1 MLFQTHSLGLKCSLA
16 GLRAGK
22 HLGQWELSSVCHCTM
37 ITSSVSPGVHGEV
50 AHRHTMPPGVI
61 VTVRNRLSMYQC
73 KNGDI
78 HIGVGIRHG
87 AGRNDL
93 SATGALG
100 WILYQAKL
108 REWCTRNLYSIV
120 SPGV

>member
-1 MLFQTHSLGLKCSLA
+1 MLFQTHSLGLKCSVA
-16 GLRAGK
+16 VLRAGK
-22 HLGQWELSSVCHCTM
+22 NLEQWELSSVCDYTM
-37 ITSSVSPGVHGEV
+37 ITTSMSPGVHTEV
-50 AHRHTMPPGVI
+50 AHRHTMPPGV
-61 VTVRNRLSMYQC
+61 VMKVRNRLSIYQC

-87 AGRNDL
+87 AERNDL